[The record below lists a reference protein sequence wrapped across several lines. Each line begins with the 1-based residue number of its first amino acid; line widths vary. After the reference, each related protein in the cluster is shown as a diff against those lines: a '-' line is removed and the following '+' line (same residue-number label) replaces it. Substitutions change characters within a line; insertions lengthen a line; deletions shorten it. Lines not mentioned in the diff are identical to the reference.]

1 MSIAD
6 LFRPKWKN
14 SDPAIRIAAVAGVID
29 QSILAGIAKTD
40 KDSGVRRTAV
50 AQIGDDLAV
59 ARDFGRAER
68 GCHRRERARKS
79 RSSARMSLRSSGSL
93 TRTFRRSLPSS
104 RGEPV
109 IAKLEKAYRGKV
121 QVAWKNFPLAFHIS
135 AKPAAEAAL
144 AAHEQGKFWEMH
156 DILFKN
162 QQSLTASDLEKYAK
176 EIGLDVAKFKSA
188 VDSHK
193 FAAQIEADIKE
204 GSAIGVSGTPAAFV
218 NGHLISGAQPID
230 AFRRIIDAEL
240 LRVGDKVRT
249 KSY

>member
-93 TRTFRRSLPSS
+93 TRTFRRSLPGCRYQEVSHP
-104 RGEPV
+104 R
-109 IAKLEKAYRGKV
+109 
-121 QVAWKNFPLAFHIS
+121 
-135 AKPAAEAAL
+135 AA
-144 AAHEQGKFWEMH
+144 
-156 DILFKN
+156 
-162 QQSLTASDLEKYAK
+162 
-176 EIGLDVAKFKSA
+176 
-188 VDSHK
+188 
-193 FAAQIEADIKE
+193 
-204 GSAIGVSGTPAAFV
+204 P
-218 NGHLISGAQPID
+218 
-230 AFRRIIDAEL
+230 
-240 LRVGDKVRT
+240 
-249 KSY
+249 